1 MGRDRARNLE
11 WGSANRPKVSNRL
24 GIPNPRE
31 GSDGDMQVRQTGLG
45 ARLFAKIGGRWLSNI
60 LYGNEIDS
68 TDVFIPKVWHKRD
81 STLDSLTT
89 TIYLPEFIND
99 GNILSINFMIN
110 LGGDQRYHFFSW
122 DTPGTEGETGTTH
135 SHAQTSGHPSDNN
148 MLDVYYDRPSN
159 SISAFTVG
167 SSTRAKEYRLTVFFK

>member
-1 MGRDRARNLE
+1 MAQVDYKQNLL
-11 WGSANRPKVSNRL
+11 GVDDIRVVS
-24 GIPNPRE
+24 
-31 GSDGDMQVRQTGLG
+31 T
-45 ARLFAKIGGRWLSNI
+45 AKGWMLRIKRGVQWFNAI
-60 LYGNEIDS
+60 LYGENIKHK
-68 TDVFIPKVWHKRD
+68 DVFIPKVWHKRD